1 MADYQIQFS
10 KSAQKDIAQL
20 TSQQKAKLKQIL
32 QNIISKNPY
41 LGKSLKGQLEGLY
54 SYRLNRKDRIV
65 YEILEADKVVFIIRT
80 KTHYGD

>member
-1 MADYQIQFS
+1 MADYPIRFS

-20 TSQQKAKLKQIL
+20 TSQQKAKLKKIL
-32 QNIISKNPY
+32 QEVISKNPY
-41 LGKSLKGQLEGLY
+41 VGKSLKGQLEGLY

-65 YEILEADKVVFIIRT
+65 YEIIETDKVVFVIRT

>member
-1 MADYQIQFS
+1 MADYQIRFS

-32 QNIISKNPY
+32 QDIISKNPY

-65 YEILEADKVVFIIRT
+65 YEILESEQVVFVIRT